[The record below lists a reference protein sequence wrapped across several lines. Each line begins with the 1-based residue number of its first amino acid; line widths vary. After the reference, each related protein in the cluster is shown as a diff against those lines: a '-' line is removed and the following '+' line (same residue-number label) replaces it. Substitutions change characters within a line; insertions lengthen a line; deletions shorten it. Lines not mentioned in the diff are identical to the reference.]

1 MVFWRERI
9 KKAALFKKPNGSV
22 CVNLTQKQKNHTRFQ
37 FFGNLWE
44 LSDLGSAACLPALLS
59 DEPCT
64 IVIFGASGDLT
75 VLKLIPALYHLF
87 REGQMPESFRV
98 VGFARHVF

>member
-1 MVFWRERI
+1 MRKSHAKT
-9 KKAALFKKPNGSV
+9 KKTHKIPV
-22 CVNLTQKQKNHTRFQ
+22 
-37 FFGNLWE
+37 LWE

-64 IVIFGASGDLT
+64 IVNFGANGDLT
-75 VLKLIPALYHLF
+75 VRKLIPALCHLF
-87 REGQMPESFRV
+87 LEGQMPESFRV